1 MALSAKNKK
10 DADTYFYFSFDNKG
24 GIGGI
29 ANGVKFGG
37 GKGSG
42 SFCLG
47 KNYKKERTAIS
58 EWMTSDAKSS
68 LVRLISSCMLYLY
81 LLKHF
86 KSNPPLNKCLSF
98 FRYFRMSLVTP
109 LECLMTSVLIKHA
122 NGLQQGILQ
131 GLINLVRHV
140 GAKIA

>member
-42 SFCLG
+42 SFCLP
-47 KNYKKERTAIS
+47 KQYQKKRTAIS
-58 EWMTSDAKSS
+58 EWMSSDAKTS
-68 LVRLISSCMLYLY
+68 LVRLISSWLLYLY
-81 LLKHF
+81 LLKPL
-86 KSNPPLNKCLSF
+86 KSNRPINKCLWCVF
-98 FRYFRMSLVTP
+98 
-109 LECLMTSVLIKHA
+109 
-122 NGLQQGILQ
+122 
-131 GLINLVRHV
+131 
-140 GAKIA
+140 